1 MLAHLPAA
9 LRAPVWFAFLT
20 GWRRGEVL
28 PLQWSQ
34 VDWTAGAV
42 RLAPGTTKNREGREF
57 PFRALPQLEA
67 LLEEQRAQTRA
78 IEKETGTIIPHVF
91 HRCGRPIR
99 DMGGAWRSA
108 CKAGGMQG
116 WLFHDLR
123 RSAVRSMERAGVS
136 RSVAMKLSGHKTMS
150 VFSRYAIA
158 DSAALAEGVEKLAK
172 LHAKPQPGKVRP
184 IQEAASRK

>member
-1 MLAHLPAA
+1 MTPSSQEVESPAIPGRFRFFEAADLERVLAHLPAA

-91 HRCGRPIR
+91 
-99 DMGGAWRSA
+99 
-108 CKAGGMQG
+108 
-116 WLFHDLR
+116 
-123 RSAVRSMERAGVS
+123 GVS